1 MIHERSKKQKFE
13 GYEKAAGK
21 KLIRKKENKEITWC
35 HFKLLQKM
43 KKTVVLLGSLWDEF
57 TKGN

>member
-43 KKTVVLLGSLWDEF
+43 KK
-57 TKGN
+57 K

>member
-13 GYEKAAGK
+13 GYEEAAGK
-21 KLIRKKENKEITWC
+21 KLIRKKEKKEITWC

-43 KKTVVLLGSLWDEF
+43 KK
-57 TKGN
+57 K